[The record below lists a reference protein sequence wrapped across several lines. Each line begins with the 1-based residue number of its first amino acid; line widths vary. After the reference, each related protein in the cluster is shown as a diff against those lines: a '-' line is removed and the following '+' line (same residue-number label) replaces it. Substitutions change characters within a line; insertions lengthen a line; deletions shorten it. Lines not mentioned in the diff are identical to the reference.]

1 MINLNKLKLKD
12 SDFIKS
18 SDWEDLIIENDGVR
32 GENQFMIFESEG
44 SEIIVNFDLCVS
56 GRIYRDSGDYL
67 NPPYTDVEITDIDV
81 DITSLTVDEYEVKL
95 TKEFEAN
102 LELEIKKY
110 L

>member
-1 MINLNKLKLKD
+1 MINLDKLKLKD

-32 GENQFMIFESEG
+32 GENQFMIFESDG
-44 SEIIVNFDLCVS
+44 SEVIVNFDLCVS

>member
-1 MINLNKLKLKD
+1 MINLDKLKLKD

-32 GENQFMIFESEG
+32 GENQFMVFESDG
-44 SEIIVNFDLCVS
+44 SEVIVNFDLCVS

>member
-32 GENQFMIFESEG
+32 GENQFMIFESDG
-44 SEIIVNFDLCVS
+44 SEVIVNFDLCVS

>member
-32 GENQFMIFESEG
+32 GENQFMVFESDG
-44 SEIIVNFDLCVS
+44 SEVIVNFDLCVS